1 MMIYSNELGYECL
14 EMICFSKDHEVLHG
28 CWVKWSCGFFNM
40 FQHCHSQPIFVNNKS
55 NSRCMGTWASCNLI
69 MDKLLYR
76 LDCFATFIQGHVVCL
91 NTNSSQ
97 TGYVVHH
104 IQHSE
109 RACMDIHWS
118 QFAMDVCYSF
128 EVPTARGLAYTPSQL
143 VLLGRLWFQT
153 WGEELFPH
161 HK

>member
-1 MMIYSNELGYECL
+1 MIYSNELGYECL

-118 QFAMDVCYSF
+118 QFAM
-128 EVPTARGLAYTPSQL
+128 EVIPSRYQ
-143 VLLGRLWFQT
+143 LLGDWHTPHPNLFCL
-153 WGEELFPH
+153 GDYGFKHEEKSYSH
-161 HK
+161 ITNN